1 MIDVRPNPT
10 LTHIHTYIH
19 IYNTTQTV
27 ARRFLGSIR
36 EHVPS
41 LVSVADAGNVGVE
54 TVREAQGFVESVIS
68 KTAAGIRARLP
79 SPAQGLE
86 TANAGVEQAGLLAE
100 RAERIAQVG
109 CVLCLVEF
117 VCVFLARRLIQP
129 TQSNVTGHR
138 RACHPRHPRA
148 PPVPGPGRR
157 AGQRDDREGAGLARP
172 RGAHRRG
179 AYACCQPCW

>member
-10 LTHIHTYIH
+10 LIHIHTYIH

-27 ARRFLGSIR
+27 ARRFLRSIR

-109 CVLCLVEF
+109 CVLCLVEC
-117 VCVFLARRLIQP
+117 VCVFSSRTHSAHSIECDRTPSSMPPAPSARASR
-129 TQSNVTGHR
+129 
-138 RACHPRHPRA
+138 PRPRA
-148 PPVPGPGRR
+148 PS
-157 AGQRDDREGAGLARP
+157 RP
-172 RGAHRRG
+172 T
-179 AYACCQPCW
+179 